1 MIYEYHSKSLKIFFD
16 KSAIFDYYDHL
27 NANNMVSKSSNIITK
42 TSGFYLV
49 TNEIL
54 QHMPET
60 KQNEINLMNFFHQ
73 HTSVSLSITENAVS
87 DVRVEMEKI
96 FNKLVQKDNS
106 Y

>member
-1 MIYEYHSKSLKIFFD
+1 MI
-16 KSAIFDYYDHL
+16 
-27 NANNMVSKSSNIITK
+27 SKSSHSITK

-54 QHMPET
+54 QQKPEI
-60 KQNEINLMNFFHQ
+60 KENEIGLMNFFLQ